1 MTWLAVAFGGAI
13 GSTLR
18 YGVSWAALN
27 GYLGSVQGGFPLAT
41 FLVIILGSF
50 VMGLL
55 WGWQSETP
63 LVWSPAVRGALFTG
77 LLGGFTT
84 FSAFSLEGVQLFRSG
99 EETLGILY
107 LLGSVILGVVA
118 SLLGVFLGE
127 RYF

>member
-41 FLVIILGSF
+41 FLVNILGSF

-63 LVWSPAVRGALFTG
+63 LMWSPAVRGALFTG

-84 FSAFSLEGVQLFRSG
+84 FSAFSPEGVQLFRSG

>member
-1 MTWLAVAFGGAI
+1 
-13 GSTLR
+13 
-18 YGVSWAALN
+18 
-27 GYLGSVQGGFPLAT
+27 
-41 FLVIILGSF
+41 
-50 VMGLL
+50 MGLL

>member
-1 MTWLAVAFGGAI
+1 MTWLAVAFVGAI

-41 FLVIILGSF
+41 FLVNILGSF

-84 FSAFSLEGVQLFRSG
+84 FSAF
-99 EETLGILY
+99 
-107 LLGSVILGVVA
+107 
-118 SLLGVFLGE
+118 
-127 RYF
+127 